1 MLDVAALPEP
11 NEDRLPLAIVG
22 RYDDLATARERA
34 LVAAAR
40 EVSHRIDRA
49 GDGWVLLVPI
59 TAHDE
64 IVRELALFE
73 REQREHPPE
82 PAPVPLAKASSVSLY
97 VFAWLMG
104 TCFFLQNI
112 APPEWTER
120 GAADSIAIIQ
130 RGEWWRT
137 LTALTLHADLPH
149 VAANLATGVLFAVF
163 LLPQLG
169 TGLTWLAI
177 VLSGGLGNLLNSWS
191 YGREAHVTIGASTAV
206 FGALGLL
213 VSIDFLARWS
223 APHTRSRWQLVL
235 PVGAGLALLAYLG
248 SGGEDAERDRIDYM
262 AHFWGFIA
270 GLALGAVA
278 ALLRLRER
286 TPLLV
291 QRLAAITAVSV
302 TVVAWRFAVT

>member
-1 MLDVAALPEP
+1 MPDPEDVT
-11 NEDRLPLAIVG
+11 PLAIVG
-22 RYDDLATARERA
+22 YYADLATARERA

-40 EVSHRIDRA
+40 EVAHRIDRA
-49 GDGWVLLVPI
+49 GEGWVLLVPES
-59 TAHDE
+59 AREE
-64 IVRELALFE
+64 IARELAAFEHEE
-73 REQREHPPE
+73 RERPRE
-82 PAPVPLAKASSVSLY
+82 PAPVPLARANTVSLY

-104 TCFFLQNI
+104 TCFFLQNV
-112 APPEWTER
+112 APPLWIER

-130 RGEWWRT
+130 RGEWWRVF
-137 LTALTLHADLPH
+137 TALTLHADLPH

-191 YGREAHVTIGASTAV
+191 YGRESHVTIGASTAV

-248 SGGEDAERDRIDYM
+248 SGGEDAERERIDYM

-270 GLALGAVA
+270 GLVLGALA
-278 ALLRLRER
+278 ATLRLRER
-286 TPLLV
+286 TPKPL
-291 QRLAAITAVSV
+291 QHLAAAAAMAALAA
-302 TVVAWRFAVT
+302 AWHLALRGT